1 MNCTNCGTPIT
12 TGQEFCGEC
21 GTRVGHV
28 GHESARQTLTSP
40 YVQRSTQY
48 AQPVTAGADAQ
59 PSGRRGVAVP
69 VLAAL
74 CSVLTMVLIGVALVI
89 TGVVHVGSSQPGDV
103 VADEQTTSSRT
114 AQDGPAGGNDTRGTV
129 IVDMKK
135 DDKKSA
141 ERQESKE
148 QTTAA
153 PTTDTSQPVASQPV
167 APAQNVPAPA
177 QAAPA
182 APQTSDFL
190 LPDSATHYYT
200 VDELSGFSDWELYI
214 ARNEIYARRGRGFV
228 RQNLRDY
235 FATCSWYAERYDP
248 DYFDEHIEPTMSD
261 CEIANITTIL
271 DYEHLRGSPYP

>member
-12 TGQEFCGEC
+12 AGQEVCREC
-21 GTRVGHV
+21 GAQV
-28 GHESARQTLTSP
+28 GHEPDKPT
-40 YVQRSTQY
+40 TQY
-48 AQPVTAGADAQ
+48 AQSVMVGTDAR
-59 PSGRRGVAVP
+59 PSGRQGVVVP

-74 CSVLTMVLIGVALVI
+74 CSALVMALVGVVLVT
-89 TGVVHVGSSQPGDV
+89 TGVIHVDGPRSGDV
-103 VADEQTTSSRT
+103 VAEEQVTPSRT
-114 AQDGPAGGNDTRGTV
+114 AQNGPAGDNDTRGTV

-141 ERQESKE
+141 EKQESKE

-153 PTTDTSQPVASQPV
+153 PTTDASQSVASQPV
-167 APAQNVPAPA
+167 APAQNVSTPA
-177 QAAPA
+177 QSTP
-182 APQTSDFL
+182 PVTTESQTSGFL

-200 VDELSGFSDWELYI
+200 VEELSEFSDWELYI

-235 FATCSWYAERYDP
+235 FATCDWYVERYDP
-248 DYFDEHIEPTMSD
+248 DYFDEYIEPTMSE